1 MNDILTLD
9 DLSGLIMSKHNM
21 TKDDADNLL
30 KTFLSV
36 IEEGL
41 LYDRYVRIKGFGTF
55 KLIVEDT
62 SNGTLS
68 NRVVF
73 VPDSV
78 LKDAVNKP
86 FSHFE
91 PIVLNENV
99 HFDDIEEQVVSD
111 VSSSS
116 SSSSECNQD
125 DVQEEN
131 IEISVCEDTKNAY
144 TENENAENAENNNT
158 EKKDTGK
165 LDETI
170 EQHEGKPLDDKER
183 KGNLEKS
190 YSRVPWCLMLMI
202 LIIGLVLGGIVSWL
216 VFDYN
221 IDNYARNVNMIET
234 VTEEPVVESPVVM
247 EDSVTISS
255 EIKEEK
261 NEDVDS
267 VISPENSNVKSSEI
281 KSDVV
286 LDNTEKRKTEFY
298 SEKLKYKIVGT
309 IESHKIEKGNTLVK
323 LAYKY
328 YNNKKMWPYIVKHNK
343 KTIKNPNNVPVG
355 TLIEIPKLEIM
366 D

>member
-41 LYDRYVRIKGFGTF
+41 LYDRYVRIKGIGTF

-99 HFDDIEEQVVSD
+99 HFDDIEEQVVSN

-144 TENENAENAENNNT
+144 TESENAENNNT

-165 LDETI
+165 LDDTI
-170 EQHEGKPLDDKER
+170 EQHEGKPLDEKER

-234 VTEEPVVESPVVM
+234 VKEEPVMESPVVM
-247 EDSVTISS
+247 EDSVTI
-255 EIKEEK
+255 EIKEER

-267 VISPENSNVKSSEI
+267 VICPENINVKSSEI
-281 KSDVV
+281 NSDVV

-309 IESHKIEKGNTLVK
+309 IENHKIEKGNTLVK

-343 KTIKNPNNVPVG
+343 KIIKNPNNVPVG
-355 TLIEIPKLEIM
+355 TLIEIPKLEII

>member
-41 LYDRYVRIKGFGTF
+41 LYDRYVRIKGIGTF

-99 HFDDIEEQVVSD
+99 HFDDIEEQVVSN
-111 VSSSS
+111 VS

-144 TENENAENAENNNT
+144 TESENAENNNT

-165 LDETI
+165 LDDTI
-170 EQHEGKPLDDKER
+170 EQHEGKPLDEKER

-234 VTEEPVVESPVVM
+234 VKEEPVMESPVVM
-247 EDSVTISS
+247 EDSVTI
-255 EIKEEK
+255 EIKEER

-267 VISPENSNVKSSEI
+267 VICPENINVKSSEI
-281 KSDVV
+281 NSDVV

-309 IESHKIEKGNTLVK
+309 IENHKIEKGNTLVK

-343 KTIKNPNNVPVG
+343 KIIKNPNNVPVG
-355 TLIEIPKLEIM
+355 TLIEIPKLEII